1 MENENINTQNG
12 EKTFTQEDVNR
23 IVSDR
28 LAKEKGKAD
37 AALAEREAGL
47 TAREKVLET
56 REKLAGAGLP
66 GELMNALN
74 LYGEG
79 EIDKAVAILAKHYKQ
94 AQDEDTIPAG
104 FKPGANPA
112 SVNGA
117 KPGYGIDRSEYV
129 NRYGAE
135 RAKESLRQAMG
146 LK

>member
-1 MENENINTQNG
+1 MDKDINTQNG

-66 GELMNALN
+66 GELMNALS

-79 EIDKAVAILAKHYKQ
+79 EIDKAVAILAKLYKQ
-94 AQDEDTIPAG
+94 AQDGVAG
-104 FKPGANPA
+104 AAAP
-112 SVNGA
+112 VMQGA
-117 KPGYGIDRSEYV
+117 KPGQGVDRSEYI
-129 NRYGAE
+129 RKYGAE

>member
-1 MENENINTQNG
+1 MDKDINTQNG

-66 GELMNALN
+66 GELMNALS

-79 EIDKAVAILAKHYKQ
+79 EIDKAVAILAKLYKQ
-94 AQDEDTIPAG
+94 AQPVEDNVIPEGMHLAT
-104 FKPGANPA
+104 
-112 SVNGA
+112 GA
-117 KPGYGIDRSEYV
+117 KPGQRKDGLPGQTNAAIRH
-129 NRYGAE
+129 
-135 RAKESLRQAMG
+135 AMG

>member
-1 MENENINTQNG
+1 MENENVTQNG

-28 LAKEKGKAD
+28 LAKEKGKTD

-66 GELMNALN
+66 GELMNALT

-79 EIDKAVAILAKHYKQ
+79 EIDKAVAILVKLYKQ
-94 AQDEDTIPAG
+94 AQDGVAG
-104 FKPGANPA
+104 AAAP
-112 SVNGA
+112 VMQGA
-117 KPGYGIDRSEYV
+117 KPGQGVDRSEYI
-129 NRYGAE
+129 RKYGA
-135 RAKESLRQAMG
+135 AQTNAQLRHAMG
-146 LK
+146 LE

>member
-1 MENENINTQNG
+1 MDKDINTQNG

-28 LAKEKGKAD
+28 LAKEKGKTD
-37 AALAEREAGL
+37 AALAEREKDL

-66 GELMNALN
+66 GELLSALR

-79 EIDKAVAILAKHYKQ
+79 EIDKAIAIFAKHYK
-94 AQDEDTIPAG
+94 AQGEDAIPAG